1 MIFSGLYP
9 QCAGWLVRCLARVDD
24 LYDSTRDRRRGG
36 EGQKGRHGSGGHE
49 YTAEWPARAQQRR

>member
-36 EGQKGRHGSGGHE
+36 EGQKGRHSSGGHE
-49 YTAEWPARAQQRR
+49 YTAEWAR